1 LVAEGLMLSQNALQ
15 PKRRKQSQESLAICS
30 FCCQAISK
38 LQCTSALPMGR
49 VFSGNQPSRR
59 FLKEFDLGRPILVGD
74 IRPEIKLIL
83 ATAISAVENKMS

>member
-1 LVAEGLMLSQNALQ
+1 
-15 PKRRKQSQESLAICS
+15 
-30 FCCQAISK
+30 
-38 LQCTSALPMGR
+38 MGR